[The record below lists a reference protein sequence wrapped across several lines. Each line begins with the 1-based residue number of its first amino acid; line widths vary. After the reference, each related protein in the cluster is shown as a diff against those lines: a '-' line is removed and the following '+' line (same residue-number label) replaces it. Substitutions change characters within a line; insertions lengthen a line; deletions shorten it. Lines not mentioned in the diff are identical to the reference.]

1 MSQSTIKPKSSTS
14 EVNEP
19 HATRRTIKRCASDED
34 DDTSF
39 VRPAKAKK
47 TTKTK
52 KQLQQDSSDSDDS
65 DDSDEEEDENEE
77 DSEDEKQSTSKKS
90 KKPVPTIRK
99 RPWNMRVDSED
110 DEDEPVNLTNK
121 SKKSKAKTET
131 PAPSTA
137 NKSTAAK
144 QKVKP
149 SNNDDSESDSEE
161 EEESSSEE
169 ESNDEE
175 DPKITISEYKGDMF
189 AAPSKALLLHAC
201 NCQGSWN
208 KGIAYAFQKNYP
220 DHYSRYYAHCR
231 DNDTKDLIG
240 TCLIIPPQKTGRQ
253 HWVGCL
259 FTSRK
264 YGRGKDKKDQIV
276 ENTENAV
283 EHMVDQL
290 EVWQKKGK
298 EMPIAFW
305 MPKINSGLF
314 RVPWAETK
322 KIIEDITCK
331 GGLHL
336 NVVDKK

>member
-1 MSQSTIKPKSSTS
+1 MSESAIKPKSSTS

-19 HATRRTIKRCASDED
+19 HTVRRAIKRCASDED
-34 DDTSF
+34 DDTAF
-39 VRPAKAKK
+39 VRPAKTKK
-47 TTKTK
+47 TTTTK

-65 DDSDEEEDENEE
+65 DDSDEQEDEGEE

-90 KKPVPTIRK
+90 KKPVPAIRK

-121 SKKSKAKTET
+121 SKKSKSKTET
-131 PAPSTA
+131 PALST
-137 NKSTAAK
+137 NKSTATK

-161 EEESSSEE
+161 EEEESSSEE
-169 ESNDEE
+169 ESDDEE

-189 AAPSKALLLHAC
+189 AAPPKALLLHAC

-231 DNDTKDLIG
+231 DNDTEDLIG

-264 YGRGKDKKDQIV
+264 YGRGKDKKDQILK
-276 ENTENAV
+276 NTENAV

-290 EVWQKKGK
+290 EGWQKRGK

-322 KIIEDITCK
+322 KTIEDITCK